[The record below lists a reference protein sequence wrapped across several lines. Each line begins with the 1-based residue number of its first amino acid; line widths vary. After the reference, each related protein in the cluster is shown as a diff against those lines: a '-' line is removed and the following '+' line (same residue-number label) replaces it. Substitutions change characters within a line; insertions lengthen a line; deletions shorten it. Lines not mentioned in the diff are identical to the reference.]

1 MSEIDAVLV
10 DDAVGS
16 PFVQGVVRGAAPR
29 GMRIT
34 AVPSEDDLTAEL
46 DRDEVQ
52 VLIVDMRMPVS
63 ARQVAR
69 DATRKR
75 PDVAVFFWTEYVGD
89 PEYEDLERSLNPL
102 IRCAKGVK
110 VPRADSDGEIL
121 ESSLI
126 TPVRNLVHRPNS
138 GALSASLGSADGRGR
153 SSRAFALTVDEMM
166 DLSIPS
172 ARSLVREAQQLCRDE
187 VRIVFENSDAEW
199 VLIAGPDMDVIRWG
213 ASRANLPDSRR
224 IAELGRRQGR
234 MPYLFRRPIESD
246 DITLGS
252 TWCPCP
258 PTDFYPCLGIDVL
271 QGDSNTYQVH
281 FDTGAP
287 HTLLSYE
294 TLSESGAIDQAG
306 SLDVRA
312 GIREPDQPFEYLD
325 QEVDLLLSDGSE
337 SQRVKVRPLIV
348 FEWALSPFSRRC
360 PHGNCPGSRPAGGR
374 YLCGRREAGLL
385 GRDILVEG
393 TLQVVLDGAN
403 QQTRFLRQGLEPDFP
418 EPGRIK
424 DY

>member
-1 MSEIDAVLV
+1 V
-10 DDAVGS
+10 
-16 PFVQGVVRGAAPR
+16 
-29 GMRIT
+29 RIT
-34 AVPSEDDLTAEL
+34 AVPFDGDLTSALARE
-46 DRDEVQ
+46 EVQ
-52 VLIVDMRMPVS
+52 VLIMDMRMPVS

-69 DATRKR
+69 DAIRKR

-126 TPVRNLVHRPNS
+126 TPVRNLVRRPSS
-138 GALSASLGSADGRGR
+138 GALSASLGSSSAYGR
-153 SSRAFALTVDEMM
+153 SSRAFTLTVDEMM
-166 DLSIPS
+166 DLSIPA
-172 ARSLVREAQQLCRDE
+172 ARGLVREAQELCRDE
-187 VRIVFENSDAEW
+187 VHIVFQNSDAEW
-199 VLIAGPDMDVIRWG
+199 LLMAGPEMDIIRWG

-224 IAELGRRQGR
+224 IAELGRRHGH

-246 DITLGS
+246 EVTLGS
-252 TWCPCP
+252 TWCDCP

-271 QGDSNTYQVH
+271 QGDSNVYQVH
-281 FDTGAP
+281 LDTGAP

-294 TLSESGAIDQAG
+294 TLRESGAIDHAG

-312 GIREPDQPFEYLD
+312 GIREPNQPFEYLD

-348 FEWALSPFSRRC
+348 FEWAHSPFSRRC

-374 YLCGRREAGLL
+374 FLCGRREAGLL

-403 QQTRFLRQGLEPDFP
+403 QQTRFLRRGLEPDFP
-418 EPGRIK
+418 IPGRIV